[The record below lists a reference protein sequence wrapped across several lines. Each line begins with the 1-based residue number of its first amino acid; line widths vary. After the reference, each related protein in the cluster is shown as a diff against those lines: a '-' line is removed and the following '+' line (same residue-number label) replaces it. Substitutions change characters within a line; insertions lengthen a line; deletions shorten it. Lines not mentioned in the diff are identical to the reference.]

1 MIPFD
6 LKKALRKAW
15 RASGFLPDEQRPQEA
30 KFLFATAL
38 QLIYEAE
45 LPNKYK
51 IQGVDHGTE
60 NQK

>member
-15 RASGFLPDEQRPQEA
+15 KTSSSMPEEQRPQEA

-38 QLIYEAE
+38 QLIYEAG
-45 LPNKYK
+45 LPKYK
-51 IQGVDHGTE
+51 IHGVDHGTE
-60 NQK
+60 DQQ